1 MRPTAIY
8 KLLFAVGLGLLASS
22 AQAQYGNNALPKII
36 TYKPGVYQLQDGSW
50 HTGQLYADAGEH
62 LRVRN
67 PNDKKITEYQPI
79 EVQTFVLAND
89 TFRVVRGVDISARRR
104 LSSAFARQL
113 YRAGSFTVFELEHG
127 VPGAAGFLA
136 SGVTEQYSL
145 IVQPRTGDG
154 VRVPAARGAFEKAM
168 LPLFGDCPELATKI
182 KAGKLGKQHLREIL
196 TTYIQWQ
203 RTNSQPSSQQ

>member
-1 MRPTAIY
+1 MKHTTIY
-8 KLLFAVGLGLLASS
+8 KLLFSAGLGMLAGS

-50 HTGQLYADAGEH
+50 RAGQLYADAGEH

-67 PNDKKITEYQPI
+67 PDDKKITEYQPN
-79 EVQTFVLAND
+79 EVQTFVLALD

-113 YRAGSFTVFELEHG
+113 YRAGSFTVFELEHS
-127 VPGAAGFLA
+127 VPGAVGVLA
-136 SGVTEQYSL
+136 LGVTEQYSL
-145 IVQPRTGDG
+145 VVQPRTGDG
-154 VRVPAARGAFEKAM
+154 VRVPATRGAFEKAM
-168 LPLFGDCPELATKI
+168 LPLVGDCPELATKI

-196 TTYIQWQ
+196 TTYIQWE
-203 RTNSQPSSQQ
+203 RTKSQPTGQQ